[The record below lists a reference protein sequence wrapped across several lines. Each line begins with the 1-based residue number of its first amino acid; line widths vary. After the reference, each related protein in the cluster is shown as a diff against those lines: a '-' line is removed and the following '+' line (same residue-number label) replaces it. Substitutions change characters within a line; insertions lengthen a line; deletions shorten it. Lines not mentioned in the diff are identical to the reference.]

1 MDIKT
6 LDAGYAGQ
14 GSAGISSAVTQTA
27 QPSETSKNQDT
38 GIENINTDAVPA
50 ADQSQSVISKAADSL
65 LEQDKDEDQKQKAVS
80 QKQIENAVSDINK
93 HAYGTEAVFGI
104 HDKTNR
110 VTIKIV
116 DKQTRKVIKE
126 YPPEKTLDLIAKV
139 WEMAGILV
147 DEKR

>member
-1 MDIKT
+1 MDIKSINS
-6 LDAGYAGQ
+6 GYARQ
-14 GSAGISSAVTQTA
+14 GSAGLSTS
-27 QPSETSKNQDT
+27 QPAPAPVSPADS
-38 GIENINTDAVPA
+38 GVENITTDAVPV
-50 ADQSQSVISKAADSL
+50 ADANAVAKAADTFL
-65 LEQDKDEDQKQKAVS
+65 NQDKDEDQKQKAAS
-80 QKQIENAVSDINK
+80 QKQIESAVSDINK

-116 DKQTRKVIKE
+116 DKETRKVIKE

>member
-27 QPSETSKNQDT
+27 QPSETNKNPDT
-38 GIENINTDAVPA
+38 GIENINTSAVPIADA
-50 ADQSQSVISKAADSL
+50 AASAKTSDSSI
-65 LEQDKDEDQKQKAVS
+65 DPNKDDDEKKKQAS
-80 QKQIENAVSDINK
+80 QKQIEDAVSDINK

>member
-1 MDIKT
+1 MDIKSINS
-6 LDAGYAGQ
+6 GYAGQ
-14 GSAGISSAVTQTA
+14 GSAGLSNSQSAPA
-27 QPSETSKNQDT
+27 QVNPVDT
-38 GIENINTDAVPA
+38 GVENITTDAVPV
-50 ADQSQSVISKAADSL
+50 ADTNAVAKAADSFQN
-65 LEQDKDEDQKQKAVS
+65 QDKDEDQKQKAAS
-80 QKQIENAVSDINK
+80 QKQIESAVSDINK

-116 DKQTRKVIKE
+116 DKETRKVIKE